1 MELKTHLIRNNQSM
15 IKHVFSVLILVIG
28 FNGYAQISFE
38 KAYFIS
44 NSDERKEGLIRN
56 VDWNNNPTQFSF
68 KSAENAEEVTITLES
83 AKEFGIYDKSKYV
96 RRHVDMDRSGRTLK
110 ALSEE
115 KKPVFQKEQHYLK
128 VLVEGKAS
136 LYEYTD
142 GNILRFFF
150 NTGDSPVEQLVYK
163 KYRSSKT
170 EIAENERF
178 KQQLW
183 NALNCEGITKNE
195 VEKTNYRS
203 KDLIDLFV
211 EYNACVGSDYVNFE
225 NKQKQNLFHL
235 TLRPGINST
244 SATVYNS
251 QTNTLNADF
260 DNSINFRVGIE
271 AEYIMPFNKN
281 KWSVI
286 VEPTYQYFKSNYT
299 SSRSVIEK
307 SIDYTSIEL
316 PVGIRHYLF
325 LDETSKLFINGSFV
339 TDFSSKASIFNN
351 FTEIK
356 TGFNLAFGLG
366 YKYDDKYSL
375 EFRYFTSRELFHNYK
390 FYDSDYKTV
399 SVIVGYTFF

>member
-1 MELKTHLIRNNQSM
+1 M

-183 NALNCEGITKNE
+183 NALKCEGITKNE

-366 YKYDDKYSL
+366 YKCDDKYSL